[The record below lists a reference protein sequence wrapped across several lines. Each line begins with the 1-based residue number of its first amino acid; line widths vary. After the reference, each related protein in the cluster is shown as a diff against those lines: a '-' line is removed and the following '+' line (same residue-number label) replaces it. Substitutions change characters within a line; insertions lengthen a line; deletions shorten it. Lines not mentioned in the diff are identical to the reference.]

1 VILAPATIMTRD
13 GFVVGHPDQDIDD
26 VIFPGLGRLP
36 VVDDEGRV
44 IALITR
50 TDLAGVFYN
59 SYQVLASQ
67 LDTIIDSTHNMII
80 ATDCEGRIKVF
91 NNAAERMLDVKAEEV
106 RGRPIVEI
114 FPNSGLP
121 DTIRSGVEKPLQ
133 KITLNGRNLISNRSP
148 IKKDGEIIGA
158 VAVLQDISELEQIS
172 QELKYVKELNEELDA
187 IIESSFDGLYIAD
200 GEGKTLRVNKAFEM
214 IMGISR
220 EEFLGKNVE
229 DIEKEGLVSESVTFL
244 TLNKRKPVTI
254 IQEAKTGK
262 ITLATGSP
270 VYDKNGNIFRVVCNV
285 RDITE
290 LNLLKQRLEQAEG
303 LSQHYESEL
312 RTLKLQFMGSSNMV
326 INSSSMRDILEVVNR
341 LSQVD
346 STTLITGESG
356 TGKELIAE
364 TIHNYSSRKNEPF
377 IRVNCGA
384 IPDNLLESELF
395 GYEYGAFS
403 GAKQEGKPGFFELAK
418 VDVSKFEEMQAF
430 ADKTFSLYPDLAL
443 FFNNAGVEISGT
455 IWELSM
461 KDWEWVYGVN
471 VFGIIHGLKAFVP
484 KMLKQ
489 DKEAIII
496 NTSSLAGL
504 ISGHNSPIYLT
515 GKHAVVALTEALELQ
530 LQQVQ
535 SKIKAFVFCPAYV
548 KTNLHKAERNR
559 PAELANE
566 NSEYYQSEDYKKKQ
580 GMMQYAVPNG
590 MELDQAMDIV
600 FEALEKDLF
609 YIQTNPE
616 FLPRIEQRF
625 NNIMQNKRPVFA
637 G

>member
-1 VILAPATIMTRD
+1 M
-13 GFVVGHPDQDIDD
+13 
-26 VIFPGLGRLP
+26 
-36 VVDDEGRV
+36 
-44 IALITR
+44 
-50 TDLAGVFYN
+50 
-59 SYQVLASQ
+59 
-67 LDTIIDSTHNMII
+67 
-80 ATDCEGRIKVF
+80 
-91 NNAAERMLDVKAEEV
+91 
-106 RGRPIVEI
+106 
-114 FPNSGLP
+114 
-121 DTIRSGVEKPLQ
+121 
-133 KITLNGRNLISNRSP
+133 
-148 IKKDGEIIGA
+148 
-158 VAVLQDISELEQIS
+158 EQIS
-172 QELKYVKELNEELDA
+172 RTKYVKELNEELDA

-229 DIEKEGLVSESVTFL
+229 DIEKDGLVSESVTFL
-244 TLNKRKPVTI
+244 TLKKRKPVTI

-403 GAKQEGKPGFFELAK
+403 GAKQEGKPGFFELANGG
-418 VDVSKFEEMQAF
+418 
-430 ADKTFSLYPDLAL
+430 TL
-443 FFNNAGVEISGT
+443 FLDEIGELPVKPAGKI
-455 IWELSM
+455 LR
-461 KDWEWVYGVN
+461 
-471 VFGIIHGLKAFVP
+471 
-484 KMLKQ
+484 
-489 DKEAIII
+489 AI
-496 NTSSLAGL
+496 
-504 ISGHNSPIYLT
+504 
-515 GKHAVVALTEALELQ
+515 
-530 LQQVQ
+530 Q
-535 SKIKAFVFCPAYV
+535 SK
-548 KTNLHKAERNR
+548 E
-559 PAELANE
+559 
-566 NSEYYQSEDYKKKQ
+566 
-580 GMMQYAVPNG
+580 
-590 MELDQAMDIV
+590 
-600 FEALEKDLF
+600 
-609 YIQTNPE
+609 
-616 FLPRIEQRF
+616 
-625 NNIMQNKRPVFA
+625 IMRVGDKRLRK
-637 G
+637 